1 MRQII
6 DEYAAA
12 IGAVEDAAQRA
23 WAGAVRVRQDPEA
36 RPAEKLAALRVMGL
50 ADRHRK
56 SFKALRERTLRLSVS
71 SVPSVHSLLPCHA
84 RAASS
89 SRPSGDSHRPAE
101 TASDRG

>member
-71 SVPSVHSLLPCHA
+71 SVPSVHSLRGLPAIHIGLLKR
-84 RAASS
+84 RAIEDEALDEG
-89 SRPSGDSHRPAE
+89 GDV
-101 TASDRG
+101 

>member
-12 IGAVEDAAQRA
+12 IGAMEEAAQRA
-23 WAGAVRVRQDPEA
+23 WAGAMRVRQDPKA

-50 ADRHRK
+50 ADRHRR
-56 SFKALRERTLRLSVS
+56 SFKVLREHALRLSAS

-84 RAASS
+84 RAAY
-89 SRPSGDSHRPAE
+89 SRPSGDSHRPAD